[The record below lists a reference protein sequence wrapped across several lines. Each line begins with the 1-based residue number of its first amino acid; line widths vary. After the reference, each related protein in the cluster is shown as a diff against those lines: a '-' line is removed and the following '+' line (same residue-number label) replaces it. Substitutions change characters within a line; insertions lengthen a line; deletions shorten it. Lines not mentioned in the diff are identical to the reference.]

1 MGTGCN
7 LIETQAP
14 TFWETTR
21 ISLLNSVLMKKYILS
36 FLSALSVLLMP
47 LTLAAAQDQAVV
59 EHAGK
64 LDQLFTLEE
73 AAKIAEKPAGEAEMK
88 YSKSEKYPTT
98 EVLEYCWKGGR
109 KRMTTGTIQME
120 LPVLDSIKVGWMR
133 KATLQELKAFRA
145 KSEAEDLPDVGEY
158 AFLAKEGLQHVFFK
172 NGIRFSVW
180 VNLSDDPKANTA
192 QAVAIARLLLEKL

>member
-1 MGTGCN
+1 
-7 LIETQAP
+7 
-14 TFWETTR
+14 
-21 ISLLNSVLMKKYILS
+21 MKKYILS
-36 FLSALSVLLMP
+36 FLSALSVLVMP
-47 LTLAAAQDQAVV
+47 LALAAARDQAVM

-73 AAKIAEKPAGEAEMK
+73 AAKIAGKPAGEAEMK

-98 EVLEYCWKGGR
+98 EVLEYRWKGGR

-133 KATLQELKAFRA
+133 KATLQELKDFRA